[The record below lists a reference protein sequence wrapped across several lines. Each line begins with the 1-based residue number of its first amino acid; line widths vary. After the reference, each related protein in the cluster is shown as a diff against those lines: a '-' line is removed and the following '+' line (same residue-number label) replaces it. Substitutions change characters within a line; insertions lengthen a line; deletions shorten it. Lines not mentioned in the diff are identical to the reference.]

1 MLAVT
6 IIAIVLAS
14 INVVL
19 EFKRDLMM
27 LQQNSYRNER
37 YNRWLSTSHDTTS
50 TMRLVSGAVVLAA
63 LSTLSVPIVST
74 NLISLVC
81 IVNIF
86 ILAGKKYKKP
96 LVMTRRAWRI
106 LSVML
111 LLAAIVLAIVI
122 AFCVT
127 KGYSLDFAAIYLLL
141 IYCFSHLFLLAA
153 NYILKPVEKHIYGK
167 YYKDA
172 QRILESMPDLKI
184 IGVTGS
190 EQEQM

>member
-74 NLISLVC
+74 NLIS
-81 IVNIF
+81 
-86 ILAGKKYKKP
+86 
-96 LVMTRRAWRI
+96 R
-106 LSVML
+106 
-111 LLAAIVLAIVI
+111 
-122 AFCVT
+122 
-127 KGYSLDFAAIYLLL
+127 
-141 IYCFSHLFLLAA
+141 
-153 NYILKPVEKHIYGK
+153 
-167 YYKDA
+167 
-172 QRILESMPDLKI
+172 Q
-184 IGVTGS
+184 
-190 EQEQM
+190 